1 MLNQDHNSSGM
12 SIYRQVTTGPSA
24 YPSDPPPIDGRPKK
38 GSASTVDIATLNAK
52 WATYED

>member
-12 SIYRQVTTGPSA
+12 GIYRQVTTGPSA

-38 GSASTVDIATLNAK
+38 ESALTVDIATLSAK
-52 WATYED
+52 WATYD